1 MYDQAVVRTGIKFGF
16 FGALAGFALILIL
29 YFAGVNPY
37 GQLSWWTFLPVPV
50 VVFWGL
56 NTYKK
61 NVNSELG
68 FLKALVIG
76 LLVAFFL
83 AFTSAV
89 LLFIFGKLTGNE
101 PIQQHIA
108 DMKILFGETS
118 AEALKANVL
127 TKETIAETY
136 RQIEHTTL
144 ADLVLDDLI
153 KKFFVGLLS
162 SIIGAVFYRK

>member
-16 FGALAGFALILIL
+16 FGALAGFVLILIL
-29 YFAGVNPY
+29 FFAGVDPY

-61 NVNSELG
+61 NVSSELS

-89 LLFIFGKLTGNE
+89 LLFIFGKLTGN
-101 PIQQHIA
+101 
-108 DMKILFGETS
+108 
-118 AEALKANVL
+118 
-127 TKETIAETY
+127 
-136 RQIEHTTL
+136 
-144 ADLVLDDLI
+144 
-153 KKFFVGLLS
+153 
-162 SIIGAVFYRK
+162 